1 MTAADRNEPDL
12 LADPWDPFRAFRWF
26 VVFTQAATIWIT
38 WPLWQVRLSPP
49 ILPAVAVPQI
59 DFGFLLL
66 GSLALVLIHGKIGVI
81 AHAVL
86 LGAAMV
92 SDQMRLQPE
101 FISQAILL
109 WGTLPGRGARAVGR
123 AHLVALW
130 FFAGLNKL
138 LCPLYFTGDARWLV
152 VSFFPQASE
161 AASTLVGAAVAL
173 TEIGLAICAVIPR
186 ARSIA
191 VGLAY
196 AVHLGIVVT
205 LAFGLRWDEAVWP
218 WNLALAVGGYAM
230 IGSWKEPVGDS
241 LRQLAP
247 GLRGAIALI
256 LLSPLGYYLGLVDT
270 YLCHI
275 LYSSHAPLA
284 WIRTADGQRELIDT
298 RPQLRV
304 PVPQIERLYTGY
316 FAATGHPGDE
326 LEIVDP
332 RLWYRWRGAD
342 HRVFAYERRRQPR
355 DQ

>member
-1 MTAADRNEPDL
+1 VITVDRSDPDT

-38 WPLWQVRLSPP
+38 WPLWQVRISPP
-49 ILPAVAVPQI
+49 HLPALPLPQI

-66 GSLALVLIHGKIGVI
+66 GSLALVLIHGKTGI
-81 AHAVL
+81 AVHTVL
-86 LGAAMV
+86 LGLAMV

-109 WGTLPGRGARAVGR
+109 WGTLPWLAVRAISL

-138 LCPLYFTGDARWLV
+138 LCPSYYTGDARWLV

-161 AASTLVGAAVAL
+161 FVSTGIGAAIAL
-173 TEIGLAICAVIPR
+173 TEIGLAICAVVPR
-186 ARSIA
+186 TRSVA

-196 AVHLGIVVT
+196 VVHLGIVVT
-205 LAFGLRWDEAVWP
+205 LAFGLRWDAAVWP
-218 WNLALAVGGYAM
+218 WNLALAIAGYA
-230 IGSWKEPVGDS
+230 IVGSWKKDVVATW
-241 LRQLAP
+241 RQLPYAA
-247 GLRGAIALI
+247 RGVVALI
-256 LLSPLGYYLGLVDT
+256 LISPLGYYVGLVDT

-284 WIRTADGQRELIDT
+284 WVRTPEGRRDLVDT

-304 PVPQIERLYTGY
+304 PVPQVDRLYSGY
-316 FAATGHPGDE
+316 FAATGSPGDE

-332 RLWYRWRGAD
+332 RLWYRWRGAGR
-342 HRVFAYERRRQPR
+342 RVTAYENARHEPRR
-355 DQ
+355 